1 MERVIELDKLLQY
14 PLRRGSEH
22 CDEEHANP
30 HFLNGVESVLEWA
43 QTLPIFTLQN
53 EPGLACTLE
62 DTAGTLAEL
71 QEENAYMRDLLRLY
85 CGCKVCANALM
96 PMGCTVSSAAA
107 AAAGTGLSKKNAG
120 SSGRQRADYT
130 WIRTLKSS

>member
-1 MERVIELDKLLQY
+1 MSNMERVIELDKLLQY
-14 PLRRGSEH
+14 PLRRGSKH

-43 QTLPIFTLQN
+43 QTLPIFTLQS

-62 DTAGTLAEL
+62 DTAATLAKL

-85 CGCKVCANALM
+85 CDCKVCANAADAYGLHCKFG
-96 PMGCTVSSAAA
+96 GC
-107 AAAGTGLSKKNAG
+107 
-120 SSGRQRADYT
+120 SGGGNGVIKEDRWELRKA
-130 WIRTLKSS
+130 RG